1 MRKPDWRTSPNEGNP
16 LLVGGYGGRTV
27 AVSDLGERL
36 AEKAGELARDESDLR
51 KAAGE
56 LTEVA
61 GGDGDALREAQRHW
75 AEILHAEPEN
85 GDALGALVLVGA
97 ALYLQRDAGN

>member
-1 MRKPDWRTSPNEGNP
+1 MLG
-16 LLVGGYGGRTV
+16 GGYGGRTV

-36 AEKAGELARDESDLR
+36 AEKAGALARDESDLR

-56 LTEVA
+56 LAEVA
-61 GGDGDALREAQRHW
+61 GGDGNALREAQRHW
-75 AEILHAEPEN
+75 AEILHGEPEN